1 MFWVTEFTYAEY
13 TLKGPQSFAI
23 ATKFW
28 RKKTS
33 KNCTDF
39 SYIQKYKNLRFVTV
53 TLLMLKTA
61 KINVKIFSV

>member
-1 MFWVTEFTYAEY
+1 MFWVTEFIYAEY

-28 RKKTS
+28 KKTS

-53 TLLMLKTA
+53 TLL
-61 KINVKIFSV
+61 